1 MIGLDTN
8 ILARY
13 YVDDA
18 DDADDAEAQKQQL
31 AAKKLFESGQDL
43 TVSKTVLLEFEWVL
57 RGYYRFDVDEIVA
70 VFQNLLSQTH
80 IHIEAREEVEQAI
93 AGLVD
98 GLDFADALH
107 HANYQDCEAMASFDD
122 RKFAWRVKKLGL
134 APRVIIPK

>member
-13 YVDDA
+13 YVDDEN
-18 DDADDAEAQKQQL
+18 DNEAQKQQL
-31 AAKKLFESGQDL
+31 AAKKLFESGGDL
-43 TVSKTVLLEFEWVL
+43 KVSKTVLLEFEWVL
-57 RGYYRFDVDEIVA
+57 RGYYRFEVTEIVS
-70 VFQNLLSQTH
+70 VLQHLLSQPH

-93 AGLVD
+93 TGLED

-122 RKFAWRVKKLGL
+122 RKFARRVKKLGL

>member
-13 YVDDA
+13 YIDD
-18 DDADDAEAQKQQL
+18 DEDSEAQKQQL
-31 AAKKLFESGQDL
+31 AAKRLFESGQEL
-43 TVSKTVLLEFEWVL
+43 KVSQTVLLEFEWVL
-57 RGYYRFDVDEIVA
+57 RGYYRFAVDEIIS
-70 VFQNLLSQTH
+70 VFRHLLEQPH
-80 IHIEAREEVEQAI
+80 IQVGARNEVELAI
-93 AGLVD
+93 TGLQD

-122 RKFAWRVKKLGL
+122 RKFARRVKRLGL